1 MGSTVALV
9 AIIALRFLPW
19 ALQSSRLAVE
29 TLQAR
34 RRLLAH
40 TVADLN
46 SLPALEDSAQ
56 ALTQAAVALA
66 PRLLTGAG
74 DGEQLAVL
82 QGRLNVIAAQHQ
94 LRLERV
100 DPVADSTVAGNLGRV
115 TVDVTFEGDV
125 RGLVALLSALSTDV
139 TAMAPTR
146 LRVVAGDPTS
156 PARLPESLRIEVRL
170 TAWAFRPEGA

>member
-9 AIIALRFLPW
+9 AVIALRLLPW
-19 ALQSSRLAVE
+19 MLQSSRLAID

-34 RRLLAH
+34 RALLAQ

-46 SLPALEDSAQ
+46 SLPALEDSAKVM
-56 ALTQAAVALA
+56 TQAAIALA

-74 DGEQLAVL
+74 DGERLAVL
-82 QGRLNVIAAQHQ
+82 QGRLNVIAVRHQ

-100 DPVADSTVAGNLGRV
+100 DPVPDSTVAGNLSRV
-115 TVDVTFEGDV
+115 TVDATFEGDV
-125 RGLVALLSALSTDV
+125 RGLVALMSALSTDV

-146 LRVVAGDPTS
+146 LRVVAGDPSS
-156 PARLPESLRIEVRL
+156 PRRLPESLRIEVRL